1 MPLGRHNHKM
11 LKNLRQIR
19 KSKKITQ
26 QELADALCISRTQI
40 TKWETGQMDVS
51 LRWVGKLANA
61 LGVSVPELL
70 GETEISPPAVS
81 NARMR
86 ALLLAEAL
94 AQKQPEQV
102 RQKLSAILDQE
113 LKTMGEGMTPESFVK
128 FFIESRQIGGEASP
142 VQDKPKK
149 KPSSD

>member
-1 MPLGRHNHKM
+1 M
-11 LKNLRQIR
+11 LKNLRKIR
-19 KSKKITQ
+19 KEKGLKQ
-26 QELADALCISRTQI
+26 RELAALIGISQTQI

-70 GETEISPPAVS
+70 GETAISPPDVS

-128 FFIESRQIGGEASP
+128 FFIESRPLGGDASP
-142 VQDKPKK
+142 ARDKPKK